1 MRTELCKT
9 LFFFGRRAANR
20 STGPLP
26 GMHLTRSTSTLSEN
40 LLLILL
46 ARDEQQFQVVL
57 VCKAWSCLSL
67 AVSRQDLALA
77 VSL

>member
-1 MRTELCKT
+1 
-9 LFFFGRRAANR
+9 
-20 STGPLP
+20 
-26 GMHLTRSTSTLSEN
+26 MHLTRSTSTLSEN

-46 ARDEQQFQVVL
+46 ARDKQQFQVVL